1 MRRYILIF
9 ITFTAIFSGYSFFLK
24 PQLSPAAEVKNYYL
38 KAADNFIATVK
49 DLKAA
54 ISEGN
59 LKKSQQQFLK
69 TREAYKQMELM
80 VEYYFAF
87 YATKING
94 APIVLF
100 EEAEPDIA
108 QQPPYGLQVIEE
120 ILFTKNMATEKEVL
134 NEQINELLRI
144 AIELPQVN
152 ESIYIDDENNFDAF
166 IEEVYRITALSIT
179 GFDSQA
185 AVNSLPETATAL
197 KSLQKYI
204 SFYKDNFERSLPG
217 KYEALN
223 TKLSEAAA
231 YVEIQKDFNAFDRM
245 HFIITYLNPIANLIG
260 SYKTTNGLKDNSSGP
275 YYSAI
280 KKYNTLF
287 TPGAF
292 DPNRFL
298 DDYKTSPEKIALG
311 KKLFFENRLSTTQN
325 RSCASCHIPGKAF
338 TDALP
343 TSLALDGHSPLPRNA
358 PTIWNAALQR
368 NLFAD
373 SRARNLEDQVMEVLN
388 NTLEMG
394 GSAENSAAELI
405 KMPEYKV
412 LYEKAFQQKNKR
424 TIAQNLSNA
433 IASYE
438 RTLIALNSRF
448 DKHMNGQ
455 PNLTKKEINGFNLFM
470 GKAKCGTCHF
480 TPLFSGAK
488 PPRYYY
494 IESEVIGVPENL
506 KRKTTL
512 DNDSGRYLIT
522 GFPVHLF
529 AFKTPTLRNIELT
542 GPYMHNGV
550 FNTLEEVV
558 SFYNKGGGKGLH
570 IAPENQ
576 TLPFDNLKLS
586 RKEQKEIVAFMKTLT
601 DTSSVY

>member
-1 MRRYILIF
+1 MQRYLIF
-9 ITFTAIFSGYSFFLK
+9 IFSFLAIFSAYSFFLK
-24 PQLSPAAEVKNYYL
+24 PSNSPAAEVKSYYL
-38 KAADNFIATVK
+38 KEASNFITSVK
-49 DLKAA
+49 DLKNVVATG
-54 ISEGN
+54 S
-59 LKKSQQQFLK
+59 LKNMQQQFLK
-69 TREAYKQMELM
+69 TRAAYKQIELI

-94 APIVLF
+94 APLVLF
-100 EEAEPDIA
+100 EEAEPDVS
-108 QQPPYGLQVIEE
+108 QKEPYGLQVIEE
-120 ILFTKNMATEKEVL
+120 ILFAKDVSKNKKEL
-134 NEQINELLRI
+134 NKQIDELLRT

-152 ESIYIDDENNFDAF
+152 ESIDIDDANNFDAF
-166 IEEVYRITALSIT
+166 IEEVYRVTALSLT

-185 AVNSLPETATAL
+185 AVNSLPETGVVLNSL
-197 KSLQKYI
+197 KKYV
-204 SFYKDNFERSLPG
+204 SFYKENFDKTLPG
-217 KYEALN
+217 KYEVLEK
-223 TKLSEAAA
+223 KLKEAAV
-231 YVEIQKDFNAFDRM
+231 YIETNNNFNSFNRM

-260 SYKTTNGLKDNSSGP
+260 AYKIANGLKDNSTGP

-292 DPNRFL
+292 DPYRFL
-298 DDYKTSPEKIALG
+298 DDYKTSPEKIELG
-311 KKLFFENRLSTTQN
+311 KKLFFESRLSTTQN

-394 GSAENSAAELI
+394 GSAEKSAAELI
-405 KMPEYKV
+405 KNPEYKV
-412 LYEKAFQQKNKR
+412 LYEKAFQQKNKK

-455 PNLTKKEINGFNLFM
+455 PNLTKIEINGFNLFM

-529 AFKTPTLRNIELT
+529 SFKTPTLRNIELT

-576 TLPFDNLKLS
+576 TLPFDKLNLSK
-586 RKEQKEIVAFMKTLT
+586 KEQKDIVAFMKTLT
-601 DTSSVY
+601 DTSTVY